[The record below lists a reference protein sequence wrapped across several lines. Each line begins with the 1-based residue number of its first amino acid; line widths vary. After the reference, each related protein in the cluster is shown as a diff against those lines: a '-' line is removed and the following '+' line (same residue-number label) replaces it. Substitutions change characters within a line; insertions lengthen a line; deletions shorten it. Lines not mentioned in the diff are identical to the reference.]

1 MIRSLTVFM
10 VVLLLGLTVASSTA
24 MVSTLPAA
32 TQPIPAT
39 LPAGTQPVPATL
51 PAPPGGEQGYFS
63 IQSIPS
69 GSDCYFDNIFQGETP
84 VMVSVSTTG
93 NPSHS
98 IRISAPGY
106 DTWTQTYQG
115 NPKAGQTITITA
127 TLTPS
132 QQDGNIQVVS
142 TPSGAMVTLDRT
154 KSAMTPYTFY
164 NVPEGTHE
172 IIVYMSGYQD
182 FYTDVNVIHGQT
194 AYVNAVLQPVIT
206 TGSLS
211 VSSSPSGAA
220 VYVDGSY
227 RGVTSTTVGNLV
239 PGQHTVKLI
248 LSGYLDWTATVSI
261 SAGSTTY
268 IDAKL
273 VPNQQPTTGSV
284 SLTTNPP
291 GAFLYVNGVYAGQTS
306 GGSPLLFP
314 QAPAGTYSIL
324 ITKAG
329 YQDYTENVIVEAGK
343 VYTLTI
349 TLTPV
354 QKPTTGGISVISS
367 PSQSEVFLNNA
378 FKGLTP
384 ITLDELTPGTY
395 TVLLKLSGYQD
406 WQTTQQVIAGQTS
419 QISATLIPVS
429 TPTPTQTGLLPLTV
443 IAGIGIL
450 ILVAR
455 KGSLTIFYTVGS

>member
-1 MIRSLTVFM
+1 
-10 VVLLLGLTVASSTA
+10 
-24 MVSTLPAA
+24 
-32 TQPIPAT
+32 
-39 LPAGTQPVPATL
+39 
-51 PAPPGGEQGYFS
+51 
-63 IQSIPS
+63 
-69 GSDCYFDNIFQGETP
+69 
-84 VMVSVSTTG
+84 
-93 NPSHS
+93 
-98 IRISAPGY
+98 
-106 DTWTQTYQG
+106 
-115 NPKAGQTITITA
+115 
-127 TLTPS
+127 
-132 QQDGNIQVVS
+132 
-142 TPSGAMVTLDRT
+142 
-154 KSAMTPYTFY
+154 
-164 NVPEGTHE
+164 
-172 IIVYMSGYQD
+172 
-182 FYTDVNVIHGQT
+182 
-194 AYVNAVLQPVIT
+194 
-206 TGSLS
+206 
-211 VSSSPSGAA
+211 

-227 RGVTSTTVGNLV
+227 RGVTSTTVGNIV
-239 PGQHTVKLI
+239 AGQHTVKLI
-248 LSGYLDWTATVSI
+248 LSGYQDWTTTVNI
-261 SAGSTTY
+261 AAGYITY

-306 GGSPLLFP
+306 VGSPLLFP

-324 ITKAG
+324 ITKSG

-450 ILVAR
+450 ILAAR
-455 KGSLTIFYTVGS
+455 KGS